1 MIQANI
7 GDALLNVNLTMIAH
21 TIAIKNNSRMYLERD
36 AKLIKSAKNCKKLRG
51 SRI

>member
-7 GDALLNVNLTMIAH
+7 GDTLLNVNLTTIAH
-21 TIAIKNNSRMYLERD
+21 AIAIKNNSNMYLESD
-36 AKLIKSAKNCKKLRG
+36 AKLIKSAKNCKKQRG